1 MICSTHSWLG
11 IKLVIFNLLRSTM
24 LLPSSFPIVSVT
36 QSRGGYILRL
46 TKQLRHGP
54 GMYREYHWP
63 RAAGGQS
70 HVCWYLPGET
80 ARPRG
85 TRDSR
90 ETGLRCHWKRIV
102 IMMPTSLWGCHM
114 SVMAYHS
121 TDNSTVWSTACSGR
135 QQTKHQNSRIPR
147 WPVDSPQQKPEMR
160 KVFLWHEVAGDT
172 EVCYDKMTAKL
183 ASWQLSLFNALNT
196 FTTTQ
201 CTIQPARHITILCIT
216 TITAEQILLS
226 KEHILAK
233 FNQHLIASSK

>member
-1 MICSTHSWLG
+1 MICSTHSRLG
-11 IKLVIFNLLRSTM
+11 IKLIIFHLLRSAI
-24 LLPSSFPIVSVT
+24 LLPPSFPIVSVA

-63 RAAGGQS
+63 RAAGQS

-80 ARPRG
+80 ARPTG
-85 TRDSR
+85 TRDSG

-135 QQTKHQNSRIPR
+135 RQTKHQNSRIPGDR
-147 WPVDSPQQKPEMR
+147 WIPLTKSQKCGKCFYVMKSLVTLKFVMTKWRQSWHHDSSRFSMLVILSQQPS
-160 KVFLWHEVAGDT
+160 
-172 EVCYDKMTAKL
+172 
-183 ASWQLSLFNALNT
+183 ASASQP
-196 FTTTQ
+196 TTL
-201 CTIQPARHITILCIT
+201 PFYA
-216 TITAEQILLS
+216 
-226 KEHILAK
+226 
-233 FNQHLIASSK
+233 